1 MGCGSREV
9 NPHAFQRQMGAPFRA
24 GAAALVESSSNEH
37 LLVEQTTEGNL
48 TVWCYSHVG
57 T

>member
-1 MGCGSREV
+1 M